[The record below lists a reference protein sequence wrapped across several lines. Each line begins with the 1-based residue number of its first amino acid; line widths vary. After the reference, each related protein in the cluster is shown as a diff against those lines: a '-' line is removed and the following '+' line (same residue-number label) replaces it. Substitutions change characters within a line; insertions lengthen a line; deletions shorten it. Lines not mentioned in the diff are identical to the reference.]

1 MAIRPLTTVRHAITA
16 LVLLGVALVG
26 VEVWMRTRE
35 AAVVQIV
42 ASQVNASDQSLLVPS
57 AVCHHELRR
66 LLKTTHRVREGSAGI
81 TFRVNSL
88 GCRGEDV
95 NADQPDGTYRILM
108 LGDDSICGTSVAE
121 EETVAARLKQFLS
134 KSTTATIEVINGGV
148 PGYCPLLSSLKFE
161 HDLAKLK
168 PDLVILHV
176 DMTDIADDCSY
187 RSLVL
192 QDGLHSVCSHATL
205 RLPSTAENPVLH
217 VVKESATASWVFTKA
232 RQHGPALMSLSNALG
247 TVDPGLNWITD
258 HPSDLRLQIRHCLE
272 PIKNLQDSVAR
283 SGGRLLVTTSPVLW
297 QVVSAE
303 EAPELSRR
311 YGITGATPFVSQFPF
326 EVIGSFCRSSQI
338 HFCDASPAF
347 RNSDAARLFAKDAPV
362 LSRVGM
368 ALYARE
374 IARCL
379 LEDPPSRWS
388 D

>member
-16 LVLLGVALVG
+16 LVLLFVALAG
-26 VEVWMRTRE
+26 VEVWMRTR
-35 AAVVQIV
+35 AASAMQIV
-42 ASQVNASDQSLLVPS
+42 ACQVNTLDQSLLVPS

-66 LLKTTHRVREGSAGI
+66 LLKTTHRLTKDNPGI
-81 TFRVNSL
+81 IFRVNSL

-95 NADQPDGTYRILM
+95 DADRPEGTYRILM
-108 LGDDSICGTSVAE
+108 LGDDSVCGTFVAE
-121 EETVAARLKQFLS
+121 EETVTARLKQFLS
-134 KSTTATIEVINGGV
+134 KSTTAKIEVINGGV

-161 HDLAKLK
+161 HDLAKLR

-192 QDGLHSVCSHATL
+192 QDGSHAVCSHATL
-205 RLPSTAENPVLH
+205 RLPLTAENVFLH
-217 VVKESATASWVFTKA
+217 FVKESAAASWVFAKA

-247 TVDPGLNWITD
+247 TVDPGMSWITD
-258 HPSDLRLQIRHCLE
+258 HPPDLRLQIRHCLE
-272 PIKNLQDSVAR
+272 PIRQLQDTVSKA
-283 SGGRLLVTTSPVLW
+283 GGRLLVTTSPVIW
-297 QVVSAE
+297 QVVSADK
-303 EAPELSRR
+303 APDLSRH
-311 YGITGATPFVSQFPF
+311 YGISGTTPFASQFPF
-326 EVIGSFCRSSQI
+326 EVIGSFCSASEI
-338 HFCDASPAF
+338 HFLDASPAF
-347 RNSDAARLFAKDAPV
+347 RNGEAARLFSKDAPV